1 MFFYFFITGRSFARR
16 TLVAATILHMW
27 FLFKKI
33 PQFKY
38 FLQKKRNRIV
48 DPRRAKLAN
57 KKYLQVFTTKTFK
70 QDLRHI
76 CILKN

>member
-1 MFFYFFITGRSFARR
+1 MKTCFYFIFNTGRSFARR

-38 FLQKKRNRIV
+38 FLQKKRNRII

-57 KKYLQVFTTKTFK
+57 KNFAMFATVTL
-70 QDLRHI
+70 
-76 CILKN
+76 CSCMSASAN